1 MAAALAGTM
10 LLGLAA
16 CGSSAQPAA
25 TTAAAT
31 TAAPA
36 ETKAAEN
43 AAPAET
49 KAAEAAPA
57 ASGKDY
63 TQGNPV
69 VIKYCTTTAPNQ
81 PSAHFGN
88 SLKDK
93 LEELTGGRI
102 KVEVYTNSEMGK
114 ASELLEGLQL
124 GTIEMT
130 CSTSANLGGFTDAV
144 SLFDLPYLFANGKAA
159 NEVIDGEVGDEILA
173 ELEPSGF
180 HGLAWVTGYNEL
192 WRLLTANKEIHVPG
206 DLGGIKLRVMNNS
219 IHETTWNTLGAS
231 AVPMAFSELYTAL
244 QNHTV
249 DAQENPW
256 GQIQG
261 SKLYEVQK
269 YIIKTEHSFDFSPV
283 LISKVFW
290 DGLTDDDREVIQAAC
305 DAIIPGE
312 REYTDQLQRDAEKE
326 ATDYGCIVIELTP
339 EEKKQWMDLGRSVY
353 PQFAEKAGQ
362 SRIDKCLEVSAKYE
376 K

>member
-1 MAAALAGTM
+1 MKSTLTKLMAFVIAAAMLLSVVACSKTTEPTTTAPSENAGT
-10 LLGLAA
+10 AA
-16 CGSSAQPAA
+16 G
-25 TTAAAT
+25 
-31 TAAPA
+31 
-36 ETKAAEN
+36 E
-43 AAPAET
+43 
-49 KAAEAAPA
+49 
-57 ASGKDY
+57 KDY
-63 TQGNPV
+63 TKGDSI
-69 VIKYCTTTAPNQ
+69 VIKYCTTTADNQ
-81 PSAHFGN
+81 PSAHFGF
-88 SLKDK
+88 SLRDK
-93 LEELTGGRI
+93 LNELTNGRI
-102 KVEVYTNSEMGK
+102 KVEVYTNSQMGK

-144 SLFDLPYLFANGKAA
+144 ALFDLPYLFANGEAA
-159 NEVIDGEVGDEILA
+159 NEVIDGEVGDQILA

-180 HGLAWVTGYNEL
+180 HGLAWVTGRTEL
-192 WRLLTANKEIHVPG
+192 WRLLTANKEIHVPS
-206 DLGGIKLRVMNNS
+206 DLGGIKLRVMNNA

-290 DGLTDDDREVIQAAC
+290 DGLTDLDREVIQLAC
-305 DAIIPGE
+305 DQIVPGE

-339 EEKKQWMDLGRSVY
+339 EEKAEWVKLGRSIY
-353 PQFAEKAGQ
+353 PKFADKVGQ
-362 SRIDKCLEVSAKYE
+362 ARIDKCLEVSAKYE
-376 K
+376 NSK